1 MSPPHSKPTAY
12 VAGRL
17 GPWVAMVAADPNYS
31 EPMIAW
37 GDTEEVDVDSSRVTK
52 FKQVGGASG
61 SSKLLLQ
68 CRRSRHVFGAVWSVV
83 SVSQSVAG
91 TQCSPRSAAPHMQ
104 LLKIPCNSKHRL
116 NNDNVGR
123 IHVSQCHKSNESL
136 WKESI
141 SKFLSGRYVLI
152 CGYSPKFHPICGIH
166 THI

>member
-1 MSPPHSKPTAY
+1 MVFPPHSKPTAY

-91 TQCSPRSAAPHMQ
+91 TQCSGP
-104 LLKIPCNSKHRL
+104 
-116 NNDNVGR
+116 
-123 IHVSQCHKSNESL
+123 
-136 WKESI
+136 
-141 SKFLSGRYVLI
+141 
-152 CGYSPKFHPICGIH
+152 
-166 THI
+166 

>member
-1 MSPPHSKPTAY
+1 MDVRPENGTYEPPPVNIGAEQFRQKNTIVTGPGVAWLPPYYQVRGCHPPHSKPTAY

-52 FKQVGGASG
+52 FKGASG

-91 TQCSPRSAAPHMQ
+91 TQCSGP
-104 LLKIPCNSKHRL
+104 
-116 NNDNVGR
+116 
-123 IHVSQCHKSNESL
+123 
-136 WKESI
+136 
-141 SKFLSGRYVLI
+141 
-152 CGYSPKFHPICGIH
+152 
-166 THI
+166 

>member
-1 MSPPHSKPTAY
+1 MVFPPHSKPTAY

-52 FKQVGGASG
+52 FKGASG

-83 SVSQSVAG
+83 SVSQSERV
-91 TQCSPRSAAPHMQ
+91 RSV
-104 LLKIPCNSKHRL
+104 
-116 NNDNVGR
+116 VGR
-123 IHVSQCHKSNESL
+123 
-136 WKESI
+136 
-141 SKFLSGRYVLI
+141 SKPYYLTPTRAALRYYV
-152 CGYSPKFHPICGIH
+152 
-166 THI
+166 

>member
-1 MSPPHSKPTAY
+1 MNNMVSPYSWIWITPNHAIHDYSWIMNSSWITA
-12 VAGRL
+12 L
-17 GPWVAMVAADPNYS
+17 GAQ
-31 EPMIAW
+31 
-37 GDTEEVDVDSSRVTK
+37 R
-52 FKQVGGASG
+52 
-61 SSKLLLQ
+61 
-68 CRRSRHVFGAVWSVV
+68 
-83 SVSQSVAG
+83 
-91 TQCSPRSAAPHMQ
+91 PHMQ

-166 THI
+166 THIWIWMTTQAPLMNMNNSSERYSWIWITARGPNRTHIHE

>member
-1 MSPPHSKPTAY
+1 MQGRHVFTSNVWVQLWDGAAPGREAPQPSTKKTKKKHDCHRPWGSLAAPLLPGTVVVPPHSKPTAY

-52 FKQVGGASG
+52 FKGASG

-91 TQCSPRSAAPHMQ
+91 TQCSGP
-104 LLKIPCNSKHRL
+104 
-116 NNDNVGR
+116 
-123 IHVSQCHKSNESL
+123 
-136 WKESI
+136 
-141 SKFLSGRYVLI
+141 
-152 CGYSPKFHPICGIH
+152 
-166 THI
+166 